1 MIDRET
7 QALRTWMEIHSRM
20 RPDRAIDREIDLAKE
35 RHGRIRNFRYDL
47 NNDQKKLYSD
57 LNQFRVMRPKD
68 IIEYRYRGNDDRYH
82 RDLTPMRKYGLLQM
96 HKMQVI
102 HRADT
107 RYGFKDASHDADVYG
122 LYERT
127 KREIESAHCSV
138 ASVRT
143 EAQLRSEFMKRIPN
157 NKDRQ
162 DAGRRRSVARELN
175 LPFMDGKVMFP
186 DVRLEVDIP
195 DGRKWKRE
203 IVDLEL
209 TTGSGS
215 YRGEAIASKQAA
227 GFTISGPN
235 SSLGGT
241 PFGVDQTLG
250 R

>member
-1 MIDRET
+1 MIDREA
-7 QALRTWMEIHSRM
+7 QALRTWVEIHSRV
-20 RPDRAIDREIDLAKE
+20 RPERQIDHEIDRAKE
-35 RHGRIRNFRYDL
+35 RYGRIRNSRFEL
-47 NNDQKKLYSD
+47 NNDQRKLYGD
-57 LNQFRVMRPKD
+57 LNQFRVMRPAD

-82 RDLTPMRKYGLLQM
+82 RDFTPMRKYGLLRIY
-96 HKMQVI
+96 KMQMI

-107 RYGFKDASHDADVYG
+107 LYGFKDVDHDADVYG

-127 KREIESAHCSV
+127 RREIEKAHCCV

-143 EAQLRSEFMKRIPN
+143 EAQLRSEFWKRIPD
-157 NKDRQ
+157 NKERQ
-162 DAGRRRSVARELN
+162 NPLRRRLVAREMN
-175 LPFMDGKVMFP
+175 LPFINEKVMFP

-195 DGRKWKRE
+195 DNRKWKRE
-203 IVDLEL
+203 VIDLEL

-215 YRGEAIASKQAA
+215 YRGDAIAIKQSA

-241 PFGVDQTLG
+241 PFGIENSPG